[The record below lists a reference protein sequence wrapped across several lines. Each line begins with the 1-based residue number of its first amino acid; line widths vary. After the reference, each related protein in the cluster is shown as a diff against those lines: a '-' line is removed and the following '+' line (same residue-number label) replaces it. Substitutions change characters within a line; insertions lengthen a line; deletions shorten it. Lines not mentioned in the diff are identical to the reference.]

1 MVLSILGKNRITMTQ
16 MKTIQNITILGMFS
30 RGFALEFEAFFP
42 VIHLEKQA
50 KCKNY
55 PEPCV
60 VAHAGGRMDQPEHCR
75 LAVPCPWVHEAF
87 VGGTWLSQRCG
98 KFHFCSF
105 TLCSS
110 MLSWDRIFRTCIF
123 CKNLLELY
131 WSSLSCLHKST

>member
-60 VAHAGGRMDQPEHCR
+60 VAHAGAHGPAR
-75 LAVPCPWVHEAF
+75 
-87 VGGTWLSQRCG
+87 TLSSG
-98 KFHFCSF
+98 SAMP
-105 TLCSS
+105 LGA
-110 MLSWDRIFRTCIF
+110 
-123 CKNLLELY
+123 
-131 WSSLSCLHKST
+131 

>member
-30 RGFALEFEAFFP
+30 RGFALEFGAFFRLS
-42 VIHLEKQA
+42 VLKNKQNA
-50 KCKNY
+50 KITQN
-55 PEPCV
+55 
-60 VAHAGGRMDQPEHCR
+60 HALWRMLGRMDQPEHCR

-87 VGGTWLSQRCG
+87 LGGTWSSQRCG

-110 MLSWDRIFRTCIF
+110 MLSWDRIFRTCIV

-131 WSSLSCLHKST
+131 